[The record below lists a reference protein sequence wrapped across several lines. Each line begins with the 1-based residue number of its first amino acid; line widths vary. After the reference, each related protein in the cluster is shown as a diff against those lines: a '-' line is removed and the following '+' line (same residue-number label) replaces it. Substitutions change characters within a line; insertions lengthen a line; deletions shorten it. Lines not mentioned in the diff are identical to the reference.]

1 MNGKSRLQQTQEDVE
16 EVKEIML
23 DNMAKANER
32 SGKLEDLEDRAEE
45 LKEKGRVFQK
55 KTQTLKQKKRWENQR
70 MKIIFII
77 VAVLVG
83 AAILGG
89 IIYAIVSSSGGQ

>member
-1 MNGKSRLQQTQEDVE
+1 MCLKS
-16 EVKEIML
+16 
-23 DNMAKANER
+23 
-32 SGKLEDLEDRAEE
+32 GGE
-45 LKEKGRVFQK
+45 LLTVSYYPPTHPHRQGRVFQK

-70 MKIIFII
+70 MKVIIII

-83 AAILGG
+83 AAVLGG